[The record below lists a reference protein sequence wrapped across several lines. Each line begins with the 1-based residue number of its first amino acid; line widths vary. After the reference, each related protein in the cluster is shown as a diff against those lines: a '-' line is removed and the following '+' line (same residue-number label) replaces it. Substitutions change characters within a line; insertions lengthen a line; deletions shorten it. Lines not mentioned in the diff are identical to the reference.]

1 MAILPGGADF
11 ATILSD
17 LYNESSNA
25 NTLLRRVLNLPEEDE
40 EETERQYTGVS
51 GGVIAA
57 IVIVAAL
64 VTVGVIVA
72 FTVPLALWRKR
83 YEQ

>member
-11 ATILSD
+11 ATILSE
-17 LYNESSNA
+17 LYNESSKA
-25 NTLLRRVLNLPEEDE
+25 NTLLRLVLNLPE

-64 VTVGVIVA
+64 VTGGAVVVFI
-72 FTVPLALWRKR
+72 VPLALWRKR
-83 YEQ
+83 YI